1 MNRLKLFFR
10 TNINSTP
17 EQVFQWLDQPEKAL
31 MWMKSVRSTKILND
45 MPGRVGTT
53 FIEVVEENGKSTELH
68 GVITAFKPG
77 HMISFKLTG
86 IYNDTEVLYQVNGSK
101 EKTLLTIDASIRFK
115 SFTKIVMF
123 FMGPIFKKKIKT
135 QFTSEIEML
144 KKLCEQ
150 DG

>member
-1 MNRLKLFFR
+1 
-10 TNINSTP
+10 
-17 EQVFQWLDQPEKAL
+17 
-31 MWMKSVRSTKILND
+31 MKSVRTTKILND

-53 FIEVVEENGKSTELH
+53 FIEVVEENGECTELQ

-123 FMGPIFKKKIKT
+123 FMGPIFKKKINT
-135 QFTSEIEML
+135 QFKNEIEML

>member
-1 MNRLKLFFR
+1 MNRLKLFYQI
-10 TNINSTP
+10 NINSTP

-53 FIEVVEENGKSTELH
+53 FIEMVEENGKSTELQ

-135 QFTSEIEML
+135 QFKNEIEML
-144 KKLCEQ
+144 KKLCE
-150 DG
+150 